1 MTNRLYEKAYE
12 AANACVQ
19 CGYCLP
25 ACPTYA
31 SMGKES
37 ASPRGRIH
45 LVKMAAEGK
54 IDVLRDLKTPIDLC
68 LGCRACEAV
77 CPLNVRYGEIL
88 EAARE
93 EIHRRQSERPAP
105 GDRVMR
111 MLLRHV
117 FPHPGRLRRL
127 GDLGRLLQVSGLLR
141 VARSTR
147 FNRMLPERLSW
158 FAKALPDIPPPR
170 ERLRFGRVYPAKGE
184 RKARVALFA
193 GCVMDAVMFR
203 IHRATVS
210 LLTAVGAE
218 VAVPAG
224 QCCCGALH
232 LHQGMADEAR
242 ELAKRNIEAFER
254 CEADWIVSNAGG
266 CGAAIKEY
274 DRLFADDPEWF
285 DRAHRLAEKSRDVSE
300 ILLELGPLPYV
311 NGPETVVTYQD
322 SCHLLNVQ
330 RVGRAPR
337 ALLEQAPG
345 VRLKEMEGADRCCGS
360 GGIYNLLHF
369 SESMAILD
377 EKMERVRETGAQV
390 VISGN
395 PGCILQLQI
404 GIERAGAS
412 RHMRSV
418 HLAEFLA
425 ERCGF

>member
-12 AANACVQ
+12 TANACVQ

-54 IDVLRDLKTPIDLC
+54 IDVLRDLAPPIDLC

-88 EAARE
+88 EAAKE
-93 EIHRRQSERPAP
+93 EIHRHKSGRPAP
-105 GDRVMR
+105 GDRVTR
-111 MLLRHV
+111 LLLKTV

-127 GDLGRLLQVSGLLR
+127 GDLGRFLQASGLLR
-141 VARSTR
+141 LVRSTGASR
-147 FNRMLPERLSW
+147 LLPERW
-158 FAKALPDIPPPR
+158 AHFAKALPDIPPSG
-170 ERLRFGRVYPAKGE
+170 ERLRFGHVYPAKGK

-193 GCVMDAVMFR
+193 GCVMDAAMYR
-203 IHRATVS
+203 IHRATVN

-218 VAVPAG
+218 VVVPAG

-232 LHQGMADEAR
+232 LHQGMAEDAR
-242 ELAKRNIEAFER
+242 DLARRNIEAFER
-254 CEADWIVSNAGG
+254 CEADWIAGNAGG

-274 DRLFADDPEWF
+274 DRLFADDPVWTA
-285 DRAHRLAEKSRDVSE
+285 RAWRMAGKLRDISE

-337 ALLEQAPG
+337 TLLEQAPG
-345 VRLKEMEGADRCCGS
+345 VRLVEMKGADRCCGS

-369 SESMAILD
+369 PESMAILD
-377 EKMERVRETGAQV
+377 EKMERVRETGAGV

-412 RHMRSV
+412 RRVRSV

-425 ERCGF
+425 ERCGL

>member
-54 IDVLRDLKTPIDLC
+54 IDVLRDLRPPIDLC

-77 CPLNVRYGEIL
+77 CPLNVRYGKIL

-93 EIHRRQSERPAP
+93 EIVVQQSARPAP
-105 GDRVMR
+105 GDRLTR
-111 MLLRHV
+111 MLLKNV

-127 GDLGRLLQVSGLLR
+127 GDLGRFLQVSGLLR
-141 VARSTR
+141 LVR
-147 FNRMLPERLSW
+147 FPGANRLLPERLTY
-158 FAKALPDIPPPR
+158 FAKALPAIPPAG
-170 ERLRFGRVYPAKGE
+170 ERLRFGHAYPARGK

-218 VAVPAG
+218 VVVPVG

-242 ELAKRNIEAFER
+242 ELARRNIEAFER

-266 CGAAIKEY
+266 CGGAIKEY
-274 DRLFADDPEWF
+274 DRLFADDPEWTA
-285 DRAHRLAEKSRDVSE
+285 RARRLAGKLKDISE
-300 ILLELGPLPYV
+300 ILLELGPLPFV
-311 NGPETVVTYQD
+311 NGPEKVVTELA
-322 SCHLLNVQ
+322 SCHLLNLK
-330 RVGRAPR
+330 RVGRTPR
-337 ALLEQAPG
+337 VLLEQVPG
-345 VRLKEMEGADRCCGS
+345 VRLAEMEGADRCCGS
-360 GGIYNLLHF
+360 GGIYNLQHF
-369 SESMAILD
+369 PESMAILD
-377 EKMERVRETGAQV
+377 EKMERVRETGAEV

-412 RHMRSV
+412 RRMRSV

-425 ERCGF
+425 ERCGL